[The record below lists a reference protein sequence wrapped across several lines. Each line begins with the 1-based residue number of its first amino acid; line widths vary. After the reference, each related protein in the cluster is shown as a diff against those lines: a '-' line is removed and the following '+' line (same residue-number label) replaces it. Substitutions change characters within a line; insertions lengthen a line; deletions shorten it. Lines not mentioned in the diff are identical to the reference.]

1 MVLSLRFCQI
11 PIIILILRL
20 ITGGDEIVFFKI
32 SLKTNNFQLTFGTSL
47 ISAFL

>member
-1 MVLSLRFCQI
+1 MGLYLRFCQI

-20 ITGGDEIVFFKI
+20 ITGDVIGFFKI